1 LREKNK
7 AKEKI
12 IAAKLDV
19 EGWVEVA
26 LLAGFRN
33 MRALTSDLAVIVEA
47 LRASKDLDVS
57 SDGFRARWQR
67 GQLQTWIN
75 QLQLINPV
83 PASSDSLCA
92 RWHRD

>member
-1 LREKNK
+1 
-7 AKEKI
+7 
-12 IAAKLDV
+12 LDV

-26 LLAGFRN
+26 LLARFRN

-47 LRASKDLDVS
+47 LRASKYLAVS

-75 QLQLINPV
+75 QLQLLIV
-83 PASSDSLCA
+83 ETSEESGEDSNHA
-92 RWHRD
+92 RVTRGESPHM